1 MAIKGGDIDRLR
13 LLRGVCAS
21 AQPRPRPRGGCM
33 APSSAGQQQRWP
45 LGQAGCPEI
54 SLAVPVPLVGCG
66 SSMGD
71 AIGVAGKRSCDT
83 PGTLQAGFWW
93 LCYFEMV
100 PLGQGSSKSANGNLE
115 GNARKKRGVRE
126 PEGGKHWEKGGWFS
140 FISQIFPASLHVVR
154 TGMLLGENTWTF
166 LRISSSKPRGFFTCG
181 ANLSPLTQL
190 GPPAGCG
197 H

>member
-1 MAIKGGDIDRLR
+1 MLR
-13 LLRGVCAS
+13 QQLKVVISTAFVSSEGTV
-21 AQPRPRPRGGCM
+21 P
-33 APSSAGQQQRWP
+33 APSLARGPGVGAWHPAQLANSSGGHWGRLGVPRSAWRCRYHWWGAAPAWEMP
-45 LGQAGCPEI
+45 LESQGKG
-54 SLAVPVPLVGCG
+54 AV
-66 SSMGD
+66 
-71 AIGVAGKRSCDT
+71 
-83 PGTLQAGFWW
+83 TLLELYR

-115 GNARKKRGVRE
+115 GNAHEKRGVRE

-181 ANLSPLTQL
+181 ANLSPLT
-190 GPPAGCG
+190 
-197 H
+197 